1 MSGGISMK
9 EHQIEERPNAG
20 KLANWLLSWVQP
32 SGEIHGF
39 HNHSVWG
46 SNPYRWSDFTSGHS
60 TWGSPL
66 MPTLALLLKER
77 RDTNLESQLLQMI
90 RFQTTSFQEDGQY
103 DHIGFQIGDSAK
115 FGLIHNGITN
125 VSLGLTLQY
134 GEDFLSLEVK
144 GQILAAMERNFEAI
158 DRIYSFGIMNAKGRA
173 ISNQEYSRIWGKL
186 LHHRAIDSDVER
198 KEELRQQ
205 LDFMIEQFH
214 FRGLPDMDCEAS
226 YRYGSD
232 KTSTEPGEYY
242 GLLIGPLVLAYK
254 LFGDEGY
261 LEHAGALCRHVAR
274 SSWYDSRNQVR
285 MHRVWYH
292 SGSQWVKLDKPML
305 IAGMGMTLYAMEEYL
320 KHVPDAELSVFLE
333 GCDQTYA
340 AYQNPRGYFASA
352 TDWNNEADVA
362 PSTAWHSHDLLYL
375 VTRNGTDDKFWE
387 ELQDK
392 EAGKRISVLLGNGC
406 MWVERDQ
413 HWTITD
419 YFARDQYQ
427 LIGRKDEKLFGRDM
441 SWVGGDRTLPEH
453 FIFGTKP
460 IFMKTNDGIYL
471 MSGEWEESELQIS
484 SVADAPY
491 LGSWR

>member
-1 MSGGISMK
+1 MK
-9 EHQIEERPNAG
+9 ELQIEERPNAG

-66 MPTLALLLKER
+66 MPTIALLLKET
-77 RDTNLESQLLQMI
+77 RDADLESKLLRMI

-134 GEDFLSLEVK
+134 GEDYLSEEVK
-144 GQILAAMERNFEAI
+144 AQISDAMNRNFEAI
-158 DRIYSFGIMNAKGRA
+158 DRIYPFGVMYAKGRA

-186 LHHRAIDSDVER
+186 LHLRSCDKNLER
-198 KEELRQQ
+198 RDELREQ
-205 LDFMIEQFH
+205 LDQMIERFH
-214 FRGLPDMDCEAS
+214 FRGLPDKDCEAS
-226 YRYGSD
+226 YRYDKD

-242 GLLIGPLVLAYK
+242 GLLIGPLVLAYE
-254 LFGDEGY
+254 LFEDERY
-261 LEHAGALCRHVAR
+261 LNHAGALCRHVAR
-274 SSWYDSRNQVR
+274 SVWYDSRDNVR
-285 MHRVWYH
+285 MHRVWYN
-292 SGSQWVKLDKPML
+292 SGSHWVKLDEPML
-305 IAGMGMTLYAMEEYL
+305 IAGMGMTLFAMEHYL
-320 KHVPDAELSVFLE
+320 KHVPDAELSVYLD

-352 TDWNNEADVA
+352 TGWNNEADIA

-375 VTRNGTDDKFWE
+375 VARYGTDETFW
-387 ELQDK
+387 K
-392 EAGKRISVLLGNGC
+392 EMRDNDAGNRTSVLLGNGC
-406 MWVERDQ
+406 MWMERDQ

-427 LIGRKDEKLFGRDM
+427 LIGRKDEGRFGRDM
-441 SWVGGDRTLPEH
+441 SWVGGDRILPEH
-453 FIFGTKP
+453 FAFGSKP

-471 MSGEWEESELQIS
+471 MAGEYEESELQLS

-491 LGSWR
+491 LGIWR